1 MEATYMSLDRGMD
14 KEDVIHVFD
23 GILLSHKKGNNA
35 ICSNMDELETVIL
48 SEVREEEIPHDI
60 PYMQNLKRNDTNELM
75 YKTETDSQT

>member
-1 MEATYMSLDRGMD
+1 M
-14 KEDVIHVFD
+14 IHVFD

-48 SEVREEEIPHDI
+48 SEVRKEEIPHDI

-75 YKTETDSQT
+75 YKTETNSQS

>member
-1 MEATYMSLDRGMD
+1 M
-14 KEDVIHVFD
+14 IHVFD

-75 YKTETDSQT
+75 VVRGNNGRKGKLGSLESTCTYCYI